1 MCVCV
6 HMRCVWWLII
16 IMFTSGSAVFR
27 RNVRVHNVRF
37 VYGYYGER
45 ARKCRFAV
53 YPLRCSLGLL
63 GFALR
68 DSAGAAP
75 KAGAARTRGG
85 TLAGGATRIRGA
97 SGSERS
103 RAAMSAP
110 ASLPKEI
117 HLSAKRGEL
126 QKVVK
131 WLRKGGGVDA
141 LCPTKTED
149 VRATAEPLLH
159 AASEGG

>member
-1 MCVCV
+1 MCGVCGSSYVVCEVCVCVCV

-68 DSAGAAP
+68 DSAALRAQG
-75 KAGAARTRGG
+75 RGG
-85 TLAGGATRIRGA
+85 AHEGRHARG
-97 SGSERS
+97 
-103 RAAMSAP
+103 
-110 ASLPKEI
+110 
-117 HLSAKRGEL
+117 
-126 QKVVK
+126 
-131 WLRKGGGVDA
+131 
-141 LCPTKTED
+141 
-149 VRATAEPLLH
+149 
-159 AASEGG
+159 